1 MFSNLHVV
9 GVVVLMSVAVFGQ
22 QWPILAYPAQ
32 HGIKAKQPV
41 TDSCESAVS
50 DGIIN
55 DILAF
60 Y

>member
-9 GVVVLMSVAVFGQ
+9 GVVALMTVAVFGQ

-32 HGIKAKQPV
+32 HDIKIKHLV
-41 TDSCESAVS
+41 TDSCKSAVS
-50 DGIIN
+50 NKIITT
-55 DILAF
+55 ILAF